1 MNGVIYCRVSSK
13 EQIEG
18 TSLESQR
25 VACEDYARSHNVNIL
40 KVFVEQGESAK
51 FADRTQ
57 LLELVNFCRDNKG
70 KVQALLVWKID
81 RFARNVGDHFNIKA
95 ILLKYG
101 VRVVSVTEPIDAN
114 PEGRLMETIL
124 AGFAQFDNDIRA
136 MRTVQGMQRK
146 LQEGIFP
153 WGPPLGYRSAQQN
166 GEKKIVPDAP
176 DKPLFGLLR
185 KAWQTFAS
193 GAYTKAEIGRLMK
206 SWGVHTRRGTP
217 IGNQSLDQLFR
228 NPYYAGILVDPWSHK
243 EYPGRH
249 VPMVSKQDFAQ
260 VQLVMSKR
268 SRRFPHQKER
278 PEFPLRGQVRCPSCR
293 QYMTGSFSRGRSERY
308 AYYHCN
314 RQKCGDRTS
323 YTTESVHEEFRMLL
337 DAIAPK
343 PELIPKLKDLVV
355 QAAEEHLSLSKA
367 SQARRKTHRK
377 QLERQLQELI
387 AMRADRLITNNEFL
401 THKALLDEKRFSLE
415 SATETARVNVAAI
428 RDNLDEISK
437 PLTHL
442 PETWQ
447 ALPIL
452 FQRRFHRL
460 VLPVGFVYGES
471 RTAELG
477 LLFMAIGNLV
487 GRNTN
492 GVPPSSKSW
501 NQIMQEIIEF
511 AGLLRASR
519 TAN

>member
-1 MNGVIYCRVSSK
+1 
-13 EQIEG
+13 
-18 TSLESQR
+18 
-25 VACEDYARSHNVNIL
+25 
-40 KVFVEQGESAK
+40 
-51 FADRTQ
+51 
-57 LLELVNFCRDNKG
+57 
-70 KVQALLVWKID
+70 
-81 RFARNVGDHFNIKA
+81 
-95 ILLKYG
+95 
-101 VRVVSVTEPIDAN
+101 
-114 PEGRLMETIL
+114 
-124 AGFAQFDNDIRA
+124 
-136 MRTVQGMQRK
+136 
-146 LQEGIFP
+146 
-153 WGPPLGYRSAQQN
+153 
-166 GEKKIVPDAP
+166 
-176 DKPLFGLLR
+176 
-185 KAWQTFAS
+185 
-193 GAYTKAEIGRLMK
+193 
-206 SWGVHTRRGTP
+206 
-217 IGNQSLDQLFR
+217 
-228 NPYYAGILVDPWSHK
+228 
-243 EYPGRH
+243 
-249 VPMVSKQDFAQ
+249 
-260 VQLVMSKR
+260 
-268 SRRFPHQKER
+268 
-278 PEFPLRGQVRCPSCR
+278 
-293 QYMTGSFSRGRSERY
+293 
-308 AYYHCN
+308 
-314 RQKCGDRTS
+314 
-323 YTTESVHEEFRMLL
+323 MLL